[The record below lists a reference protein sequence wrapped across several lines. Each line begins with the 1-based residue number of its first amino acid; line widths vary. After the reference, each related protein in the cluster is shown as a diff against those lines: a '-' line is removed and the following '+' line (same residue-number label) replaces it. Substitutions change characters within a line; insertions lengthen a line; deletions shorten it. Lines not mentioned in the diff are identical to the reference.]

1 MKLDSQTFKLLIDI
15 LEQADPNITHSHLKS
30 NLGTEIANNLIQNNY
45 FNKGRD
51 LETYYLP
58 GQDREA
64 YVEWSDDHN
73 SFVYLSDFG
82 KFLPVAEEELKTYD
96 INFTKLTDFIADQF
110 DISKNSRKNSNG
122 YVDDNL
128 FFLGEEHIKKKKYA
142 IFFARRLND
151 QINFKKIDEFFLK
164 ESPTKFPKLILTSSN
179 EHCLTQLSK
188 KAKIIS
194 IPKLLT
200 FSQGNLFNIDYISN
214 ILISGADD
222 EYKPHVRCTEDAGTL
237 FIGDDSFD
245 IKGDKRRQILKV
257 MCDLYAENPD
267 SKMRWSNVL
276 DIADIETE
284 LRFSDFFKKTAV
296 KEKIGAKDGFVWFKT
311 EEIS

>member
-1 MKLDSQTFKLLIDI
+1 MKLDSQTFKLLIDTV
-15 LEQADPNITHSHLKS
+15 EQADPNITHSHLKS
-30 NLGTEIANNLIQNNY
+30 NLGTEIANNLIQSNY

-122 YVDDNL
+122 HIDDNL
-128 FFLGEEHIKKKKYA
+128 FFLGEEHIKKKKFA

-151 QINFKKIDEFFLK
+151 QSNFKKIDEFFAK

-179 EHCLTQLSK
+179 EHCPTQLSK

-222 EYKPHVRCTEDAGTL
+222 EYKPHVRCNEDASTL

-245 IKGDKRRQILKV
+245 IKGDKQRQILKV
-257 MCDLYAENPD
+257 MCDFYAEDSD
-267 SKMRWSNVL
+267 SKMRWNTIL
-276 DIADIETE
+276 DNADIETE
-284 LRFSDFFKKTAV
+284 SRFSDIFKKSSV

>member
-1 MKLDSQTFKLLIDI
+1 MKLDSQTFKLLIDVV
-15 LEQADPNITHSHLKS
+15 EQADPNITHSHLKS

-64 YVEWSDDHN
+64 YIEWNNDEN
-73 SFVYLSDFG
+73 SYFYLSDFG
-82 KFLPVAEEELKTYD
+82 KFLPVAEEEVKTYD
-96 INFTKLTDFIADQF
+96 INFIKLTDFI
-110 DISKNSRKNSNG
+110 G
-122 YVDDNL
+122 DNL
-128 FFLGEEHIKKKKYA
+128 FFLGEEHIKKKKHA

-151 QINFKKIDEFFLK
+151 QSNFKKIDEFFLK

-179 EHCLTQLSK
+179 EHCPNKLSQK
-188 KAKIIS
+188 SKIIS

-214 ILISGADD
+214 ILISGAND
-222 EYKPHVRCTEDAGTL
+222 EYKPYVRCNEDASTL

-245 IKGDKRRQILKV
+245 IKGDKQRQILKV
-257 MCDLYAENPD
+257 MCDFYAEDSD
-267 SKMRWSNVL
+267 SKMRWNTIL
-276 DIADIETE
+276 DNADIETE
-284 LRFSDFFKKTAV
+284 SRFSDIFKRSSV
-296 KEKIGAKDGFVWFKT
+296 KEKIAAKDGFVWFKT
-311 EEIS
+311 EENS

>member
-1 MKLDSQTFKLLIDI
+1 MKITTQIFKLLIEVA
-15 LEQADPNITHSHLKS
+15 EQSYPNISYNVLKS
-30 NLGTEIANNLIQNNY
+30 ELDRKTADFLIENNFLT
-45 FNKGRD
+45 KGRNLD
-51 LETYYLP
+51 SYWLPNEDRDVEVIWHDNLKSFAYLSLSGKFIKISKEELETY
-58 GQDREA
+58 D
-64 YVEWSDDHN
+64 V
-73 SFVYLSDFG
+73 
-82 KFLPVAEEELKTYD
+82 
-96 INFTKLTDFIADQF
+96 NFSKLTGFIADQF

-122 YVDDNL
+122 YIDDNL
-128 FFLGEEHIKKKKYA
+128 FFLGEEHIKKKKHA

-151 QINFKKIDEFFLK
+151 QINFKKIDEFFAK

-179 EHCLTQLSK
+179 EHCPTQLSK

-214 ILISGADD
+214 ILISGAND
-222 EYKPHVRCTEDAGTL
+222 EFKPYVRCNEDASTL

-245 IKGDKRRQILKV
+245 IKGDKQRQILKV
-257 MCDLYAENPD
+257 MCNFYAEDSD
-267 SKMRWSNVL
+267 SKMRWNTIL
-276 DIADIETE
+276 DNADIETE
-284 LRFSDFFKKTAV
+284 SRFSDIFKRSAV

>member
-15 LEQADPNITHSHLKS
+15 VEQADPNITHSHLKS
-30 NLGTEIANNLIQNNY
+30 NLGTKITNNLIQNNY

-122 YVDDNL
+122 FIDDNL
-128 FFLGEEHIKKKKYA
+128 FFLGEEHIKKKKHA

-164 ESPTKFPKLILTSSN
+164 ESPTKFSKLILTSSN
-179 EHCLTQLSK
+179 EHCPNKLSQK
-188 KAKIIS
+188 SKIIS

-200 FSQGNLFNIDYISN
+200 LSQGKLFNMEYISN
-214 ILISGADD
+214 VLIRGADD
-222 EYKPHVRCTEDAGTL
+222 EYKPYIRCTEDAGTL
-237 FIGDDSFD
+237 FIGDD
-245 IKGDKRRQILKV
+245 IYEIGGDKQRQIIKI
-257 MCDLYAENPD
+257 MCDSYIDEPEAKVRWRYILDEANIDED
-267 SKMRWSNVL
+267 SKFR
-276 DIADIETE
+276 DI
-284 LRFSDFFKKTAV
+284 FKKSKV
-296 KEKIGAKDGFVWFKT
+296 EKALDAKDGFVWFKT
-311 EEIS
+311 EENS

>member
-15 LEQADPNITHSHLKS
+15 VEQADPNITYSHLKS
-30 NLGTEIANNLIQNNY
+30 NLGKETANNLIQNNY

-82 KFLPVAEEELKTYD
+82 KFLPVAEEEVKTYD

-110 DISKNSRKNSNG
+110 NISENSRKNSNG
-122 YVDDNL
+122 YIDGNL

-179 EHCLTQLSK
+179 EHCPNKLTQKS
-188 KAKIIS
+188 KIIS
-194 IPKLLT
+194 IQKLLT
-200 FSQGNLFNIDYISN
+200 FSQGKLFNIDYISN

-222 EYKPHVRCTEDAGTL
+222 EYKPYVRCNEDASTFFVGN
-237 FIGDDSFD
+237 SSVHV
-245 IKGDKRRQILKV
+245 KGDKQRQAIKII
-257 MCDLYAENPD
+257 CDLYAENPEGNI
-267 SKMRWSNVL
+267 RWNNVAN
-276 DIADIETE
+276 IADFGTE
-284 LRFSDFFKKTAV
+284 SRYRDLFKKSKVANFISY
-296 KEKIGAKDGFVWFKT
+296 KEGIIEFKT
-311 EEIS
+311 EENS

>member
-1 MKLDSQTFKLLIDI
+1 MKLDSQTFRLLIDI
-15 LEQADPNITHSHLKS
+15 VEQADPNITHSHLKS
-30 NLGTEIANNLIQNNY
+30 NLGTEIANNLIQSNY

-122 YVDDNL
+122 HIDDNL
-128 FFLGEEHIKKKKYA
+128 FFLGEEHIKKKKFA

-151 QINFKKIDEFFLK
+151 QSNFKKIDEFFAK

-179 EHCLTQLSK
+179 EHCPTQLSK

-222 EYKPHVRCTEDAGTL
+222 EYKPHVRCNEDASTL

-245 IKGDKRRQILKV
+245 IKGDKQRQILKV
-257 MCDLYAENPD
+257 MCDFYAEDSD
-267 SKMRWSNVL
+267 SKMRWNTIL
-276 DIADIETE
+276 DNADIETE
-284 LRFSDFFKKTAV
+284 SRFSDIFKRSSV

>member
-1 MKLDSQTFKLLIDI
+1 MKLDSQTFKLLIDTV
-15 LEQADPNITHSHLKS
+15 EQADPNITHSHLKS
-30 NLGTEIANNLIQNNY
+30 NLGTEIANNLIQSNY

-122 YVDDNL
+122 HIDDNL
-128 FFLGEEHIKKKKYA
+128 FFLGEEHIKKKKFA

-151 QINFKKIDEFFLK
+151 QSNFKKIDEFFAK

-179 EHCLTQLSK
+179 EHCPTQLSK

-222 EYKPHVRCTEDAGTL
+222 EYKPHVRCNEDASTL

-245 IKGDKRRQILKV
+245 IKGDKQRQILKV
-257 MCDLYAENPD
+257 MCDFYAEDSD
-267 SKMRWSNVL
+267 SKMRWNTIL
-276 DIADIETE
+276 DNADIETE
-284 LRFSDFFKKTAV
+284 SRFSDIFKRSSV

>member
-1 MKLDSQTFKLLIDI
+1 MKIDSQTFRLLIDI
-15 LEQADPNITHSHLKS
+15 VEQADPNITHSHLKS
-30 NLGTEIANNLIQNNY
+30 NLGTKITNNLIQNNY
-45 FNKGRD
+45 FSKGRD

-58 GQDREA
+58 GQDREV
-64 YVEWSDDHN
+64 YVEWNNDEN
-73 SFVYLSDFG
+73 SYFYLSDFG
-82 KFLPVAEEELKTYD
+82 KLLPVEEEEVKTYD
-96 INFTKLTDFIADQF
+96 INFTKLTEFIANQF

-122 YVDDNL
+122 YVDYNL

-151 QINFKKIDEFFLK
+151 QINFKKIDEFFAK

-179 EHCLTQLSK
+179 EHCPTQLSK

-200 FSQGNLFNIDYISN
+200 FSQGKLFNIDYISN

-222 EYKPHVRCTEDAGTL
+222 EFKPYVRCNEDASTL

-245 IKGDKRRQILKV
+245 IKGDKQRQILKV
-257 MCDLYAENPD
+257 MCDFYAEDSD
-267 SKMRWSNVL
+267 SKMRWNTILNS
-276 DIADIETE
+276 ADIETE
-284 LRFSDFFKKTAV
+284 SRFSDIFKRSAV

-311 EEIS
+311 EENS